1 MVGVGYPQKPVD
13 YNDVI
18 IDNDDHHGTYDHY
31 DTAAAEHNTPHDTA
45 HYAATAEHNTRHDT
59 VHYAAAA
66 TPNNHHTATAHD
78 HHAYDDRYDGAGG
91 VV

>member
-45 HYAATAEHNTRHDT
+45 HYAATAEHNT
-59 VHYAAAA
+59 
-66 TPNNHHTATAHD
+66 PHTATAHD